1 MMGAIFGRK
10 KPKIDFF
17 HAPKKILGLKKS
29 MRKKI
34 LNLKK
39 SMHQKNLPR
48 DPMEKKHLGILHFS
62 FFWWHGKND
71 HNLVFQNL
79 KCDPQEFPESMVF
92 QNLRFKN
99 TSAGSKNLQATGCRF
114 FPFSTVAATS
124 KVHVSLFQGFAL
136 LQGFAF
142 LKAYSY
148 FFTHLC
154 ATSVQLALALAL
166 GLVPATSQ
174 N

>member
-17 HAPKKILGLKKS
+17 HAPKKNLGVEKIHAQKNPELEKIHAPKKS
-29 MRKKI
+29 PKR
-34 LNLKK
+34 
-39 SMHQKNLPR
+39 SHG
-48 DPMEKKHLGILHFS
+48 KKHLGILHFS
-62 FFWWHGKND
+62 FFLVAWKND

>member
-1 MMGAIFGRK
+1 
-10 KPKIDFF
+10 
-17 HAPKKILGLKKS
+17 
-29 MRKKI
+29 
-34 LNLKK
+34 
-39 SMHQKNLPR
+39 MHQKKYLGVEKIHAQKKSPKRSHGKKTFGNLT
-48 DPMEKKHLGILHFS
+48 LL

-99 TSAGSKNLQATGCRF
+99 TSAGSKKLGSYRLQV

-124 KVHVSLFQGFAL
+124 KVHVYLFQGLSLFQGFAL